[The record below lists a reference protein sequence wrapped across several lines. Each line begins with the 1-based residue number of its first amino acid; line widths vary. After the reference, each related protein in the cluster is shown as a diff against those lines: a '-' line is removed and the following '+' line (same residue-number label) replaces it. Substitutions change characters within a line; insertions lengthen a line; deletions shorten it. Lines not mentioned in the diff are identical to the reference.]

1 MTVVFMPHL
10 LFFLVGEQGTQRIR
24 LGMAPSHTPNL
35 DTSIGHS
42 ARAGLGTEAGMVR
55 ITLSKAQK

>member
-10 LFFLVGEQGTQRIR
+10 LSFLVGEQGTQRIR
-24 LGMAPSHTPNL
+24 LGMALSHTPNL

-42 ARAGLGTEAGMVR
+42 AWAWLGTEAGMVR
-55 ITLSKAQK
+55 ITLPKAQK